1 MAAVQGM
8 QQRSL
13 SLHAAMRAAA
23 DATDDPVFP
32 TLMSGNRHTNA
43 AQQDPTSL
51 RITARQLVRLAE
63 CEKNNA
69 LLVLYLLMF
78 GVRFLSYVLST

>member
-13 SLHAAMRAAA
+13 SLRAAMRAAA

-63 CEKNNA
+63 CENNNA
-69 LLVLYLLMF
+69 FLVLYLLMF